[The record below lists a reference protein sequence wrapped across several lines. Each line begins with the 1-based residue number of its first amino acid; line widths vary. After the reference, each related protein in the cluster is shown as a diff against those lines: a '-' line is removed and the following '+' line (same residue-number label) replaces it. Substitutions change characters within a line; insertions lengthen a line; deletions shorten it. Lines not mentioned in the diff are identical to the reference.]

1 MARIYIGNLPMDVT
15 EKDMDDVFYKFGRIV
30 DIDLKTPARPPAFGF
45 ITFQDARD
53 AEEAVRARDG
63 YDMDGSRLRVE
74 ISRGRR
80 DPFGMGGGG
89 YGGRMGMPMGGGRG
103 GFGGR
108 GGAGFQ
114 QTEYRVIVTGLPPSA
129 SWQDLKDHMR
139 KAGEPT
145 YTDVDHKGG
154 GIVHFRT
161 RDDMDYALRKLDGS
175 DFRNPFEKSRIS
187 V

>member
-80 DPFGMGGGG
+80 DMGGGG
-89 YGGRMGMPMGGGRG
+89 FGGRMGMGGGMMGRG

-108 GGAGFQ
+108 GGSGFQ

-145 YTDVDHKGG
+145 YTDV
-154 GIVHFRT
+154 
-161 RDDMDYALRKLDGS
+161 
-175 DFRNPFEKSRIS
+175 
-187 V
+187 